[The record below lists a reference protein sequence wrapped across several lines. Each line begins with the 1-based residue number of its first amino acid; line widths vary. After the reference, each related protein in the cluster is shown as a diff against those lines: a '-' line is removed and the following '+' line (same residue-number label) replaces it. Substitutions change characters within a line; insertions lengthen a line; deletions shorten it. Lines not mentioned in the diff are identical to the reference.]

1 MSEATKR
8 KHVIKEILHD
18 EFTPPTAQQ
27 KIVKVLN
34 SKGNNLHEV
43 EEADSTTYLVTMPT
57 KFRKNVW
64 VKRGDFLLV
73 EPIEEGNKVC
83 LNHCTLIINISLN
96 HFLYYFR

>member
-1 MSEATKR
+1 MSQATKR

-18 EFTPPTAQQ
+18 ELTPPTSQQ

-43 EEADSTTYLVTMPT
+43 EEPDSTSYLVSMPT

-64 VKRGDFLLV
+64 VKRGDFLFV

-83 LNHCTLIINISLN
+83 INSTTCCN
-96 HFLYYFR
+96 